1 MRQLRAIFALLGA
14 LALAAPAWATHV
26 STALDVPFLRP
37 DLPDDGYLEFI
48 NPIEHPGLI
57 GVAVPATPPGVIV
70 TEEFTGFTTA
80 PPGPFDTIELGD
92 SDTTAGDR
100 ADFDWVQENRALELG
115 GGGNHPGLVGAMGW
129 CVPGIAPCTPTE
141 ASPHVD
147 PGTGLPHGHSV
158 GETIGPPGPL
168 PELINPD
175 WLDLIFAVD
184 VFSVISVG
192 EDSAT
197 EIASPGSREA
207 ALDYDLAFGNSVTGV
222 SSPGVPVIV
231 WIPGWTGATT
241 TDDFVARWVPAF
253 PSPGGYDLV
262 AIEPASGFGHDE
274 VTEIDAIKAVPEPGT
289 ALLVASGL
297 AGLALRRRRR
307 A

>member
-1 MRQLRAIFALLGA
+1 MRRLRAILALVGA
-14 LALAAPAWATHV
+14 LALAAPALATHIP
-26 STALDVPFLRP
+26 TAIDVPFLRP
-37 DLPDDGYLEFI
+37 DPANDGYLEFI
-48 NPIEHPGLI
+48 NPVEHPGLI
-57 GVAVPATPPGVIV
+57 GIPVPATPPAIIV
-70 TEEFTGFTTA
+70 TEEFTGWTTA
-80 PPGPFDTIELGD
+80 PPGPVDMIEVGD

-100 ADFDWVQENRALELG
+100 ADFDWVQENRALELAG
-115 GGGNHPGLVGAMGW
+115 FGNHPGLVGAMGW
-129 CVPGIAPCTPTE
+129 CVPGIGLCTPTE

-175 WLDLIFAVD
+175 WLDPILGVD
-184 VFSVISVG
+184 VFSVISVL
-192 EDSAT
+192 EDSTT

-207 ALDYDLAFGNSVTGV
+207 ALDYEVAFGNSVTGA

-241 TDDFVARWVPAF
+241 TDDFVTRWVPAI
-253 PSPGGYDLV
+253 PGVYDLV
-262 AIEPASGFGHDE
+262 AIEPAAGFGHDE
-274 VTEIDAIKAVPEPGT
+274 VTEIDAIKAVPEPST
-289 ALLVASGL
+289 ALLLTSGL
-297 AGLALRRRRR
+297 IGLAISGRGRR